1 MLACIVRNDNVI
13 IPLLYGQL
21 SGLQN
26 CYFLLTSTISE
37 LFYNNNATTN
47 EKNFK
52 NWTLLF
58 TVRLLSKYVGMSSYV
73 KKGLNQKEN
82 LVLNAMIIFPCK
94 KLAKQLRFCFKYFVG
109 LSFHCDDFWWWC
121 FVIFRFNLSA
131 HSQYGINKFKKKK

>member
-1 MLACIVRNDNVI
+1 MLACIVRNDVI

-26 CYFLLTSTISE
+26 RCFLLTSTVSE
-37 LFYNNNATTN
+37 PFYNNNARTN

-52 NWTLLF
+52 NWKLLF
-58 TVRLLSKYVGMSSYV
+58 TVQLLSKYVGMSSYV
-73 KKGLNQKEN
+73 KKGLNKKEN
-82 LVLNAMIIFPCK
+82 LVLNAMVIFSCK

-109 LSFHCDDFWWWC
+109 LSFHCYDFWLWC

-131 HSQYGINKFKKKK
+131 HS